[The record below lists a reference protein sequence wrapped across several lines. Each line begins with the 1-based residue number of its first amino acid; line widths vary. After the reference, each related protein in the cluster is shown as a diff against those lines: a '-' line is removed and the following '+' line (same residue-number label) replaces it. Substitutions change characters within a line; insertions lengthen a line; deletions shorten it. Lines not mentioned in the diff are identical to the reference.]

1 MKLKIK
7 LKLNI
12 SLIII
17 TSSNIIERFV
27 LESESYQIVTVGPWQ
42 IICYLDA

>member
-7 LKLNI
+7 FKLNI
-12 SLIII
+12 SLKII

-27 LESESYQIVTVGPWQ
+27 LESESYEIVIVIPWQ
-42 IICYLDA
+42 IIC

>member
-12 SLIII
+12 NLGII

-27 LESESYQIVTVGPWQ
+27 LESKSYQIAIVGRWQ

>member
-12 SLIII
+12 KLRII

-27 LESESYQIVTVGPWQ
+27 LESESYHIVIVGLWQ